1 MLWHYYNDYTC
12 SVWPWK
18 HQQQKRMNTR
28 CAQQRKSNSSAPQ
41 VSQASPNKR
50 NQDTA
55 VMDGGRRTPGRSWT
69 HLTVPCSLSPS
80 CSCIQTPRPDLN
92 PARNSSLVCWASKK
106 PGCSVSSALQLKKT
120 LYILHSCGKSTVRFC
135 HPSSWVFSAVFV
147 CSWRK
152 PLEHEERG
160 AGVCEREREMEGRGC
175 MHASMREWPTSLRF
189 RSRMLEELC
198 LAASRQGPFRDVRCA
213 HSAASLLFR
222 CSHDH
227 RAPRAPCFI
236 FTPLFHPKVIF
247 RSALHYDIQAHFSP
261 KFSFLCALNACY
273 WDAIIIFLLLL

>member
-106 PGCSVSSALQLKKT
+106 PGCSVSSYSSKRKRSTSCTHVEKAQSVSAIRPAECFLLSLCAPEGSRWSTRSEELVCVRERERWRGGGACMHLCVNDLLHCVSALGCWRNCVSQHPGRVPLGMSDALIQRPVSCSAVHMIT
-120 LYILHSCGKSTVRFC
+120 EPLELHASFSPRYFTPKLFLDLLCIMTFKHIF
-135 HPSSWVFSAVFV
+135 HPSSHSCV
-147 CSWRK
+147 
-152 PLEHEERG
+152 PLMR
-160 AGVCEREREMEGRGC
+160 VIEM
-175 MHASMREWPTSLRF
+175 
-189 RSRMLEELC
+189 
-198 LAASRQGPFRDVRCA
+198 
-213 HSAASLLFR
+213 LL
-222 CSHDH
+222 
-227 RAPRAPCFI
+227 
-236 FTPLFHPKVIF
+236 
-247 RSALHYDIQAHFSP
+247 
-261 KFSFLCALNACY
+261 
-273 WDAIIIFLLLL
+273 